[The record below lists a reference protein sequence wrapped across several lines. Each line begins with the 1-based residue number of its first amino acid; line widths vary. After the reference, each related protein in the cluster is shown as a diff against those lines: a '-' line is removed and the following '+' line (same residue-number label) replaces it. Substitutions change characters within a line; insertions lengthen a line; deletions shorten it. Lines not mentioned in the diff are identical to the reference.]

1 MPGVVLE
8 VYTHSEAGTYTSGEN
23 EAFFYFKHSIVDIDR
38 GTGIT
43 RGCSG

>member
-8 VYTHSEAGTYTSGEN
+8 VYTRSGADTYTSSDN
-23 EAFFYFKHSIVDIDR
+23 EAFFGFKHSIVDIDR
-38 GTGIT
+38 GTEIT